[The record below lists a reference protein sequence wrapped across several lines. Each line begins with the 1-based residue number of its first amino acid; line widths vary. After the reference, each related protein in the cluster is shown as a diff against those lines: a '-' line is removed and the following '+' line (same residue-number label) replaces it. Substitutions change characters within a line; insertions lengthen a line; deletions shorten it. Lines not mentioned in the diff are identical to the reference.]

1 MNSGTRSQSNCIF
14 SEDYSFSGTET
25 LSKLY
30 KVDNFIPIKEFIQAK
45 VIDLVILLVLSNF
58 EG

>member
-1 MNSGTRSQSNCIF
+1 MNGGTRSQSNCIF

-30 KVDNFIPIKEFIQAK
+30 RVDNFILIKEFIQAK